1 MDMGK
6 SSKKHGDRIYCFFGA
21 RQCNATKGH
30 YTANACFIRSSS
42 DVALLLLPP
51 LCPLKSAPVNNIGIM
66 MLLLLLLL
74 LQRQVDGVQIE
85 GNEADD
91 SQPRQ
96 ERMNGF
102 PNFRL
107 GRFFPIPP
115 IVAILLKPSYR
126 LGDHRIIIIRLI
138 NNRAQGS
145 SSPFPT
151 FQPSELPQS
160 YQRRLKI
167 GCLVR
172 HEPP

>member
-1 MDMGK
+1 
-6 SSKKHGDRIYCFFGA
+6 
-21 RQCNATKGH
+21 
-30 YTANACFIRSSS
+30 
-42 DVALLLLPP
+42 
-51 LCPLKSAPVNNIGIM
+51 
-66 MLLLLLLL
+66 
-74 LQRQVDGVQIE
+74 
-85 GNEADD
+85 
-91 SQPRQ
+91 
-96 ERMNGF
+96 MNGF

-160 YQRRLKI
+160 YQRRLQI
-167 GCLVR
+167 GCVVR
-172 HEPP
+172 NEPPYVLLAMDLRYGVDRREEMHQRVELRGNAIIIAFTVVDDVVVIRCCYRVRVVVGLKEE